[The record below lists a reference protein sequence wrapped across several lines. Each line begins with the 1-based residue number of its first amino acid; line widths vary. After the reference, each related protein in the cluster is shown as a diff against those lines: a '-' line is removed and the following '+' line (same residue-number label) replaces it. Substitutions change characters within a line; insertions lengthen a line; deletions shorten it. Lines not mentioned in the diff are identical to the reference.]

1 MRDGGD
7 DCVGSGE
14 AGEWGHG
21 QQVPVIEV
29 AVAMGK
35 MSKVTAV
42 ADGRNRRQDASQT
55 GRAAADPHHGG

>member
-1 MRDGGD
+1 M
-7 DCVGSGE
+7 GSGE

-42 ADGRNRRQDASQT
+42 ADGRHRRQDASQT
-55 GRAAADPHHGG
+55 GRAAADPHHG